1 MDERIVFRQ
10 NFSYL
15 VVKMYKIYSLSTSF
29 NGFFSNALK
38 DKNATDGLMRK
49 ISSLSLSLSQTQFL
63 MLILLL
69 GNACRKWCGTNE
81 VFPLD
86 IAFCGKLSMCIVVVS
101 SIFHHPHSRMR
112 WNFGVVE
119 LTRKIKKKR
128 RMILARYGREENAQ

>member
-49 ISSLSLSLSQTQFL
+49 ISSLSLSLSDTVSHVDFV
-63 MLILLL
+63 
-69 GNACRKWCGTNE
+69 A
-81 VFPLD
+81 
-86 IAFCGKLSMCIVVVS
+86 GKCMQKMV
-101 SIFHHPHSRMR
+101 
-112 WNFGVVE
+112 WN
-119 LTRKIKKKR
+119 K
-128 RMILARYGREENAQ
+128 